1 MRAGG
6 TARQSFPVSDP
17 QPDPPDHRSRL
28 LHGMAHAVAANG
40 YAATTIADIVREAS
54 VSRRTFYEHFDGKA
68 ECLVALYEAASR
80 NALKVLR
87 GAIDPGQPWDAQVE
101 QALSAYFDC
110 LASNPVLMRTCY
122 VEILGLGPAGLASRR
137 RVNDEIAGF
146 ILEVVNGGRGRRQ
159 PLSPQMAMAIVGGIN
174 ELVLDCVERDRVPA
188 IKHLVAPAAQLV
200 RAITG
205 HPRSP

>member
-1 MRAGG
+1 M
-6 TARQSFPVSDP
+6 SDP
-17 QPDPPDHRSRL
+17 QPDLPDHRSRL
-28 LHGMAHAVAANG
+28 LQGMAHAVAANG

-101 QALSAYFDC
+101 QALAAYLGC
-110 LASNPVLMRTCY
+110 LASNPLLMRTLY
-122 VEILGLGPAGLASRR
+122 IEILGLGPSGLASRR

-159 PLSPQMAMAIVGGIN
+159 PLSPQMAMAIVGSIN

-188 IKHLVAPAAQLV
+188 IEHLVAPAAQLV

>member
-1 MRAGG
+1 MSDA
-6 TARQSFPVSDP
+6 QPVL
-17 QPDPPDHRSRL
+17 PDHRSRL
-28 LHGMAHAVAANG
+28 LEGMAHAVAGQG

-68 ECLVALYEAASR
+68 GCLVALYEAASH
-80 NALKVLR
+80 NALQVLR
-87 GAIDPGQPWDAQVE
+87 GALDPAQPWDTQVE
-101 QALSAYFDC
+101 QALAAYFGC
-110 LASNPVLMRTCY
+110 LASNPVLMRTLY

-159 PLSPQMAMAIVGGIN
+159 PLSAQMAMAIVGGIN
-174 ELVLDCVERDRVPA
+174 ELVLDCVERDRVAA

-200 RAITG
+200 RAVTG
-205 HPRSP
+205 HPRQP